1 MNLQHKVVSP
11 KMTTF
16 AQRLQMACSEHPDIP
31 DYGKGLQ
38 TEIAK
43 QMKVSQEAVRKW
55 LSGESTPRQPAMIRL
70 AKMLGVEY
78 VWLAL
83 GTSETEF
90 AHLKQISA
98 RHDGAVHALISFL
111 ILRGYNVAFSNDDTD
126 RADVHAIG
134 HGVQRNLA
142 LCLTE
147 YIGDWTCN
155 VVTPMPDDSIS
166 LIAAIPLHETHD
178 ELEENYPDLVCS
190 LVYDFLWINS
200 DMLKKH
206 GQRSG
211 ANWTLPITYDLEKHY
226 WVVNGKEIP
235 LFLERYE

>member
-1 MNLQHKVVSP
+1 MEIQHKVVSP

-16 AQRLQMACSEHPDIP
+16 GQRLQMACADHPDIP

-38 TEIAK
+38 TELAK

-55 LSGESTPRQPAMIRL
+55 LNGDSQPRQPAMIRL
-70 AKMLGVEY
+70 AKLLDVEY

-90 AHLKQISA
+90 SQLKQISA

-111 ILRGYNVAFSNDDTD
+111 ILKGYNVAFSNDETD
-126 RADVHAIG
+126 RADIHAIG

-142 LCLTE
+142 VCLTE
-147 YIGDWTCN
+147 RDGAWSCKM
-155 VVTPMPDDSIS
+155 VTPMPDDSVSI
-166 LIAAIPLHETHD
+166 IAALPIHEAED
-178 ELEENYPDLVCS
+178 EFRKSFPDLVCS
-190 LVYDFLWINS
+190 LVYDFLWITS
-200 DMLKKH
+200 DLLKEH

-211 ANWTLPITYDLEKHY
+211 ANWSLKIKYDVKKHY
-226 WVVNGKEIP
+226 WKVAGKEIP
-235 LFLERYE
+235 LFLSRYS